1 MNERAVTFGPDHAL
15 VGVCSTPRNLRP
27 ESPIVLLT
35 NAGVLPRQGPHRMNV
50 RIARA
55 LAEDGVASLR
65 FDLSGNGDSQSIGNT
80 TGVRAQAVLDIK
92 SAMDWVETEAGKRR
106 FLIFGVCS
114 GAVNAYELALDDDR
128 IAGLMMFDGY
138 WFKSR
143 WTTPVRN
150 FKRAMVTGWR
160 QRLVAISRRLFATSA
175 RKEPAMAGSA
185 ETLLSGSNPY
195 GNPPLASFVDAMQFL
210 TDRGTEVFFIYSG
223 SVLDVYSYA
232 GQFRDVFERYT
243 FYPRIRCEYHPDID
257 HTFIARH
264 AQQKMVAIICAW
276 ARASFARP

>member
-1 MNERAVTFGPDHAL
+1 
-15 VGVCSTPRNLRP
+15 
-27 ESPIVLLT
+27 
-35 NAGVLPRQGPHRMNV
+35 MNV

-55 LAEDGVASLR
+55 LAADGVASLR

-92 SAMDWVETEAGKRR
+92 SAMDWVEAEADSRH

-114 GAVNAYELALDDDR
+114 GAVNAYEIALDDDR

-143 WTTPVRN
+143 WTTPVRI
-150 FKRAMVTGWR
+150 FKRAMATGWR
-160 QRLVAISRRLFATSA
+160 QRLAAISRRLFATSA
-175 RKEPAMAGSA
+175 RKEPTTAGSA

-195 GNPPLASFVDAMQFL
+195 GNPTLASFVDAMQRL

-232 GQFRDVFERYT
+232 GQFRDVFKGYT

-264 AQQKMVAIICAW
+264 AQQKIVAIICAW
-276 ARASFARP
+276 ARASLARP